1 MLKLLQKKCRVLDEF
16 HAKWSHKRKEKEK
29 KRKFPLKNS
38 CGCPVGNLISGA
50 NVVGLFNLNLFL
62 LGSVC
67 SPTLVP
73 FYTEIVNSISGKWA
87 LCFLESK
94 KFWWAL

>member
-1 MLKLLQKKCRVLDEF
+1 MSFMLNGAIR
-16 HAKWSHKRKEKEK
+16 EK

-50 NVVGLFNLNLFL
+50 NVGLFNLNLFL

-67 SPTLVP
+67 SPILIP